1 MRDIFKETLDKVG
14 PKAKILQLGCGNSQ
28 LTLDMYNNWFED
40 ITCIDIGEVVIKK
53 MSFKYPLKFVQM
65 DISNLEFGEE
75 KFDLVIEKSTLDG
88 GCFASLLGTWTAQV
102 TNTYIKHCCAVV
114 ELAIPFMYKQEVDDG
129 QQKEIRV
136 PGRSRH
142 CEQDRWEG

>member
-1 MRDIFKETLDKVG
+1 
-14 PKAKILQLGCGNSQ
+14 
-28 LTLDMYNNWFED
+28 MYNNWFED

-53 MSFKYPLKFVQM
+53 MSSKHPLKFVQM